1 MAGVSSFVT
10 GRKSSIGTSAV
21 QLTATSIHASR
32 GVQIVADSTNSVKV
46 YVGISTVT
54 ADSIDATDGFPLSAG
69 ESVVIPVIDPSI
81 IYVRAVSGTTSKVF
95 FVTV

>member
-32 GVQIVADSTNSVKV
+32 GVQIVADSTNSV

>member
-1 MAGVSSFVT
+1 MAGVSSFAT

-21 QLTATSIHASR
+21 QLTTTSIH
-32 GVQIVADSTNSVKV
+32 ADSTNSVKV

-54 ADSIDATDGFPLSAG
+54 TDMADTTDGFPLSAG
-69 ESVVIPVIDPSI
+69 ESVVIPVIDPST
-81 IYVRAVSGTTSKVF
+81 IYVRAVSGTSSKVF

>member
-32 GVQIVADSTNSVKV
+32 GVQIVADSSLCRNIYS
-46 YVGISTVT
+46 
-54 ADSIDATDGFPLSAG
+54 DGRFN
-69 ESVVIPVIDPSI
+69 
-81 IYVRAVSGTTSKVF
+81 RCH
-95 FVTV
+95 

>member
-1 MAGVSSFVT
+1 M
-10 GRKSSIGTSAV
+10 
-21 QLTATSIHASR
+21 
-32 GVQIVADSTNSVKV
+32 
-46 YVGISTVT
+46 T